1 MWSYNYNL
9 YDPYQNSL
17 MHYGIPG
24 MKWGHRKTPEY
35 EKYKSERKAFKQ
47 ARKEFKK
54 TRGSGFGIKGISN
67 YKKALNKYNAAE
79 SKFISEKAKYK
90 ASKSEKAER
99 KYYTKE
105 MRKSGI
111 RGSALD
117 TSSGG
122 RSTRLYNQI
131 KKEKGKAYA
140 DRIEKRVQAQ
150 SVAALIGSAAVAVGS
165 SIALAYLE
173 NKD

>member
-99 KYYTKE
+99 KYYMKE
-105 MRKSGI
+105 MR
-111 RGSALD
+111 
-117 TSSGG
+117 
-122 RSTRLYNQI
+122 
-131 KKEKGKAYA
+131 KAYA

-165 SIALAYLE
+165 TIALAYLE